1 MCLLV
6 IPARLAPL
14 PLQAR
19 PGSTLITTEES
30 LTLLLCL
37 IGGVERGEVVG
48 VSTLPQ
54 LLLAGLVGEIGGK
67 GEEEGEGEE
76 DILLNS
82 SSC

>member
-1 MCLLV
+1 M

-30 LTLLLCL
+30 LTLLLGL

-54 LLLAGLVGEIGGK
+54 ILLAGLVGEIGGK
-67 GEEEGEGEE
+67 GEGEGEGEEEE